1 MQKPKTSLLKNPY
14 TFVYF
19 FFALWLILV
28 MVLLTLVFFDASII
42 SIAAVSAF
50 FLLSLVGGI
59 IYWTRV
65 IYTPLARLKQNVDK
79 IKHAGAKDREASI
92 TQSSDDNSNFID
104 HLQEVFENEYENLL
118 LKTKAE
124 MHALQSQIN
133 PHFLYNTLEAI
144 RNQAL
149 QRDADEIADMAEAL
163 ATLFRYSISRPG
175 DLATFGEEL
184 DNIDN
189 YLLIQQFRFRGK
201 FNVVK
206 IFDEDDSNL
215 VNYRLPVLTI
225 QPIIENAIH
234 HGLETKT
241 GTGIVTIRAFT
252 TQSKLVISISDD
264 GVGMSSQTLSEL
276 TARFNENVNSLSED
290 DRYNTRGRGHGIAIL
305 NVHRRIKLYFGDEY
319 GLFITSTQGIGT
331 TVEIQLPKIYDTK
344 AVLEDTK

>member
-1 MQKPKTSLLKNPY
+1 MPKKKPPMPKNPY
-14 TFVYF
+14 GFIYV

-28 MVLLTLVFFDASII
+28 AALVATVSFGTKDLPIYIVLAVF
-42 SIAAVSAF
+42 V
-50 FLLSLVGGI
+50 LSLILGI

-65 IYTPLARLKQNVDK
+65 IYIPILRLKSNVNK
-79 IKHAGAKDREASI
+79 IKH
-92 TQSSDDNSNFID
+92 TSDNATTSLSESESSNFID
-104 HLQEVFENEYENLL
+104 HLQEIFENEYENLL

-149 QRDADEIADMAEAL
+149 QRNASEIADMAEAL
-163 ATLFRYSISRPG
+163 ATLFRYAISRPG
-175 DLATFGEEL
+175 DLATFGEEI
-184 DNIDN
+184 DNIDK

-206 IFDEDDSNL
+206 IFDEDDINL
-215 VNYRLPVLTI
+215 INYRLPVLTI

-241 GTGIVTIRAFT
+241 GTGMLTIRAFT

-264 GVGMSSQTLSEL
+264 GVGMPAHTLSQI
-276 TARFNENVNSLSED
+276 TAKLSENINSLSD
-290 DRYNTRGRGHGIAIL
+290 VDRYSSRGRGHGIAIM

-331 TVEIQLPKIYDTK
+331 TVEIQLPKIFDEK
-344 AVLEDTK
+344 SLAEERK